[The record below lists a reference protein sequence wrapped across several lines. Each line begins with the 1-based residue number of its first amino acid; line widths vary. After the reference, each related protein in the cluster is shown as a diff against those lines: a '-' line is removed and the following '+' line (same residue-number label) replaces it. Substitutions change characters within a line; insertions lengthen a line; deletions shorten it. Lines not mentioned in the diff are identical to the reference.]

1 VKIACICISRI
12 PSVTANSIQ
21 VMKACH
27 ALQQNGHSVQLWAPE
42 GEPIAWDG
50 LAQHYGLETPFE
62 VNWLLSPS
70 RLRRYDYSLRSVF
83 QARAWG
89 ADVLY
94 TWTPQAALPALWL
107 GMPAILELHA
117 PVTGRLGPLLMRGF
131 LRRAGKKRL
140 LVITRAL
147 QRILEQDFP
156 GLLRADEVQIAPNGM
171 DWAQYANLPPAT
183 ALRQQLGLP
192 DGLTVGYTG
201 HFYAGRGIDLLFELA
216 RAFPQVNFL
225 WVGGRPAD
233 QAEWQARLSAAG
245 LSNITLTGFQAQQ
258 KLPLYQGA
266 CDVLLMP
273 YGASIAG
280 SSGGDSAAFC
290 SPMKMFDYLAAG
302 RAILTSDL
310 PVIHEVL
317 NESNALFC
325 PPDDLP
331 AWQQALAAL
340 INDPSLRK
348 RLSEQA
354 RRDAQRYTWR
364 ARAVAALANF

>member
-1 VKIACICISRI
+1 VKIACVCISRI
-12 PSVTANSIQ
+12 PSLTANSIQ

-27 ALQQNGHSVQLWAPE
+27 ALQQSGHTVRLWAPE
-42 GEPIAWDG
+42 GEPTAWDE

-62 VNWLLSPS
+62 VSWLSSAS
-70 RLRRYDYSLRSVF
+70 RLRRYDYALRAVF

-107 GMPAILELHA
+107 GMPAIIELHA
-117 PVTGRLGPLLMRGF
+117 PITGKLGPLLMRGF
-131 LRRAGKKRL
+131 LRHAGKKRL
-140 LVITRAL
+140 LVITQAL
-147 QRILEQDFP
+147 QHMLEQDFP
-156 GLLRADEVQIAPNGM
+156 GLLRPAEVQIAPNGM
-171 DWAQYANLPPAT
+171 DWAQYAELPPAA

-192 DGLTVGYTG
+192 EGLTVGYTG
-201 HFYAGRGIDLLFELA
+201 HFYAGRGINLLFELA

-233 QAEWQARLSAAG
+233 QAEWQARLSSAG
-245 LSNITLTGFQAQQ
+245 VNNITLTGFQSQQ

-273 YGASIAG
+273 YGTCIAG
-280 SSGGDSAAFC
+280 SSGGDSSAFC

-317 NESNALFC
+317 NEDNALFC

-331 AWQQALAAL
+331 AWQQALATL
-340 INDPSLRK
+340 IHDPSLRQ

-354 RRDAQRYTWR
+354 QRDAQRYTWR
-364 ARAVAALANF
+364 ARAEAALADF

>member
-1 VKIACICISRI
+1 VKIACISISHI
-12 PSVTANSIQ
+12 PCATANSIQ
-21 VMKACH
+21 VMKVCH
-27 ALQQNGHSVQLWAPE
+27 ALQQTGNTVRLWTPE
-42 GEPIAWDG
+42 GTPAPWGE

-62 VNWLLSPS
+62 VSWLSSARL
-70 RLRRYDYSLRSVF
+70 LRRYDYALRAVF

-94 TWTPQAALPALWL
+94 TWTPQAALLALWL

-117 PVTGRLGPLLMRGF
+117 PVTGKLGPLLMRAF
-131 LRRAGKKRL
+131 LRHPGKKRL
-140 LVITRAL
+140 LVITHAL
-147 QRILEQDFP
+147 QHMLEQDFP
-156 GLLRADEVQIAPNGM
+156 GLLRAEAVQIAPNGM
-171 DWAQYANLPPAT
+171 DWAQYADLPPAA
-183 ALRQQLGLP
+183 ALREQLGLP
-192 DGLTVGYTG
+192 SGLTIGYTG
-201 HFYAGRGIDLLFELA
+201 HFYAGRGIHLLFELA

-245 LSNITLTGFQAQQ
+245 VSNITLSGFQPQQ
-258 KLPLYQGA
+258 QLPLYQGA

-273 YGASIAG
+273 YGACIAG

-302 RAILTSDL
+302 RAILASDL

-317 NESNALFC
+317 NENNALFC

-331 AWQQALAAL
+331 AWQQALAAV
-340 INDPSLRK
+340 INDESLRL

-354 RRDAQRYTWR
+354 RSDARRYTWR
-364 ARAVAALANF
+364 ARTDQALTGF